1 MKRPLTIGQ
10 RLKRAD
16 WFLLGVGLLI
26 SLFGVLIVSVASQGQ
41 RADYGWIQ
49 LRWTIIGTAVCLLM
63 LAIPYRTIVMW
74 RYVLYAGG
82 IVLLLLVLAVG
93 RGGKSANRWLQLG
106 SFHMQPSE
114 LMKVILVIMLAGF
127 IRYQETHKTFRG
139 LAWPFALT
147 MLPMLLIMK
156 QPDLGTALL
165 LIPTLFVMLWVA
177 GARAKH
183 LGIVAMAGLVA
194 AVLLYF
200 TPGILKEYQKD
211 RVRAFLLQDSKDKAL
226 IKSHNH
232 HLHHSKMVAGVSSFI
247 GDGFGEDT
255 FEKVRYLPE
264 RHSDFVFPV
273 LLATLGHIG
282 VMVLFGLYAVFILL
296 VLRTAMRVREPS
308 GRLLAVGVATVLACQ
323 ALINMGMTVGLF
335 PIVGTP
341 LPFMSA
347 GGSSLLTFFIALG
360 LVLNVGADNPVEFG
374 RGDFD

>member
-1 MKRPLTIGQ
+1 MKRPLTLGE
-10 RLKRAD
+10 RLRRAD
-16 WFLLGVGLLI
+16 WFLLGMGVLLA
-26 SLFGVLIVSVASQGQ
+26 LFGVLIVSVASQGQ
-41 RADYGWIQ
+41 RVDYAWGQ
-49 LRWTIIGTAVCLLM
+49 LRWTVIGTAVCLLM
-63 LAIPYRTIVMW
+63 LAIPYRSVVMW

-82 IVLLLLVLAVG
+82 IALLLLVLVVG
-93 RGGKSANRWLQLG
+93 RGGKTANRWLQLG

-147 MLPMLLIMK
+147 LVPMLLIMK

-177 GARAKH
+177 GARARH
-183 LGIVAMAGLVA
+183 LFTVAGAGLAA
-194 AVLLYF
+194 AVLLFF
-200 TPGILKEYQKD
+200 TPGVLKEYQKD
-211 RVRAFLLQDSKDKAL
+211 RVRAFLLQDSQDKSL
-226 IKSHNH
+226 IQGHNH
-232 HLHHSKMVAGVSSFI
+232 QLHHSKIVVANASVVGA
-247 GDGFGEDT
+247 GFGDDA
-255 FEKVRYLPE
+255 FEQVRYLPE
-264 RHSDFVFPV
+264 RHSDFIFPV
-273 LLATLGHIG
+273 LVATMGHMG
-282 VMVLFGLYAVFILL
+282 VVILYGCYALFVLL

-308 GRLLAVGVATVLACQ
+308 GRLLAVGVATLLCFQ

-341 LPFMSA
+341 LPFLSA

-360 LVLNVGADNPVEFG
+360 LVLNVGADSPVEFG